1 MQGQCSITPLH
12 CCRARGRVG
21 AKWQSHK
28 KSSTNWSRRWCF
40 IFRCGERLGSAD
52 EFDSPTDGHRTH
64 GKKRGNSHQAA
75 SRRRIR
81 VGMTFI
87 RKLTSLTY
95 KKNSA
100 FILYFKALCH
110 IWSSQNCFRLHSGLF
125 SLLSDCF
132 EAPFR
137 LSLGF
142 LKSFQS
148 VLGLY
153 QAHLI
158 SQSSSAKCLFL
169 QGLVKL

>member
-132 EAPFR
+132 EAPLGSIQALFGFFEVLSVCLR
-137 LSLGF
+137 LLSG
-142 LKSFQS
+142 
-148 VLGLY
+148 
-153 QAHLI
+153 
-158 SQSSSAKCLFL
+158 SSDFSKF
-169 QGLVKL
+169 